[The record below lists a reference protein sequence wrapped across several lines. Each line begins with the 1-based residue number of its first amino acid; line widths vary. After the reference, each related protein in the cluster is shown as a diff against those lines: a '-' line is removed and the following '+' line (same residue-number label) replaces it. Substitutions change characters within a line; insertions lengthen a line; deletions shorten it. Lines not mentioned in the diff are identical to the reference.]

1 MAKAKQAR
9 EDQSYIPGTAP
20 EKNDKVHAAAKRYAK
35 LRDARIAANKEEKDS
50 HDTLLGTM
58 VEQGIDVYDFKDV
71 HVAIDAT
78 KKCKVQIGGES
89 APKAE
94 GNGDEE

>member
-9 EDQSYIPGTAP
+9 EDQGYIPSIAP

-35 LRDARIAANKEEKDS
+35 LRDARIAAGKEEKAS

-58 VEQGIDVYDFKDV
+58 VEQGID
-71 HVAIDAT
+71 AT
-78 KKCKVQIGGES
+78 KKCKVSIGGE
-89 APKAE
+89 AAKDKGE
-94 GNGDEE
+94 NGDEE